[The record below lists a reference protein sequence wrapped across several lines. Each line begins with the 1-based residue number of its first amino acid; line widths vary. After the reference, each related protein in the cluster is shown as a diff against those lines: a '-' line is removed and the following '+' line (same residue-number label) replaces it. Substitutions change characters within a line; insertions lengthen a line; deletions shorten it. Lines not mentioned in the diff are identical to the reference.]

1 MRHTSR
7 QSLAA
12 ILAIMV
18 ISLLTLGGCRGVD
31 VYHTY
36 ALERLP
42 QIEKRY
48 ANLKDKKLK
57 KIVLKL
63 FMAQKIRVMVQ
74 NGAMKKIV
82 IHRSFEPSPDLLLVS
97 REYQLELSA
106 HTERHTQCAIK
117 DEQNWTCDEFDAT
130 RLEMRDGQLYIAGIR
145 LEKKMTLGL

>member
-12 ILAIMV
+12 ILAMMV

-48 ANLKDKKLK
+48 ANLKDKELK

-74 NGAMKKIV
+74 TGAMKKIV
-82 IHRSFEPSPDLLLVS
+82 IHR
-97 REYQLELSA
+97 
-106 HTERHTQCAIK
+106 
-117 DEQNWTCDEFDAT
+117 
-130 RLEMRDGQLYIAGIR
+130 
-145 LEKKMTLGL
+145 